1 MRVIHVIQWLDP
13 ARGGPPIVATSL
25 AAAQAQFGQWIG
37 IVSYDVNVNARDA
50 SRPDPVP
57 PGSVPHSELIHLSQ
71 LPPPGAIERITAS
84 RAGRH
89 LNGLINRGDVLHL
102 HGVWDPLVRGAAD
115 VARRRGIPYVITPHG
130 MLDPWSLQQRK
141 WKKKLAL
148 LMTYRRMLNGAA
160 FLHALNADE
169 ARLIEPLKLTCPV
182 KIVPNG
188 VFMEEIEPLPP
199 SGSFYSEYPQLE
211 GRPYVLFMSRLHY
224 KKGLDIL
231 ADAFASIASRFGD
244 LQLVI
249 AGPDDGAEADFER
262 RVAGHGLRHRVHL
275 TGPIYGHRKLAAF
288 GDCTIFCLPSRQ
300 EGFSMAITEA
310 LGCGAPVVITETC
323 HFPEV
328 AEADAGEVVATD
340 STAVAGALGRLLDD
354 SALRTRMGRA
364 GRELVKSRFTWPN
377 IASRTMAAYEQ
388 ELRRCRVITAHP
400 EPTVRPLRCVHYLA
414 DIRLDRG
421 GLSQS
426 VLDMCGLLA
435 SRGHHITLATCDPA
449 DIPNRWD
456 SGAENVPRLFVVEPT
471 RGPQGMLGSRSVSRI
486 ADLVQTAD
494 LIHLHTPWELGNLQ
508 IARACRRRH
517 SPYLVTIHGML
528 DDWSMAQRSLKK
540 RMFLSLMGRK
550 FLEGAAAVHFTA
562 DSEFDQASKW
572 FRDLNWAVAPCMFD
586 LDIFKTLPGP
596 APAREAFD
604 AISSTEPNI
613 LFLSRVHPKK
623 GLELL
628 LEATAV
634 LHRKGVPCRVLV
646 AGPPEARYQSVLNRL
661 VDRLDLAGH
670 VYFLGM
676 VRDVEKLSLY
686 QAADVFVLPTSQE
699 NFGLVLLESLACGTP
714 VITTRGVDIW
724 EQLQSGGAVIV
735 DRTARAIAEALERL
749 LAERNLIE
757 DLGRRGREWVFDYQR
772 PDRVARQYEQM
783 YQQAIAAASSN

>member
-25 AAAQAQFGQWIG
+25 AAAQAHLGEWIG
-37 IVSYDVNVNARDA
+37 IVSYNVNGR
-50 SRPDPVP
+50 SEPDPIP
-57 PGSVPHSELIHLSQ
+57 SGYVPHSELIHLSQ
-71 LPPPGAIERITAS
+71 LPRPGSIERLTAG

-89 LNGLINRGDVLHL
+89 LNGLITKGDVLHL

-115 VARRRGIPYVITPHG
+115 VAKRRGIPYVITPHG

-148 LMTYRRMLNGAA
+148 LVTYRRMLNGAA
-160 FLHALNADE
+160 FLQALNADE
-169 ARLIEPLKLTCPV
+169 ARLIKPLKLTCPV

-188 VFMEEIEPLPP
+188 VFMDELEPLPP
-199 SGSFYSEYPQLE
+199 AGSFYREFPQLE
-211 GRPYVLFMSRLHY
+211 SRPYILFMSRLHY
-224 KKGLDIL
+224 KKGLDLL
-231 ADAFASIASRFGD
+231 ADAFASIATRFGE
-244 LQLVI
+244 LQLVV
-249 AGPDDGAEADFER
+249 AGPDDGAEGDFER
-262 RVAGHGLRHRVHL
+262 RVAAHGLSHRVHL
-275 TGPIYGHRKLAAF
+275 TGPIYGPRKLAALR
-288 GDCTIFCLPSRQ
+288 DCTLFCLPSRQ

-328 AEADAGEVVATD
+328 AEAGAGEVVKTD
-340 STAVAGALGRLLDD
+340 SAAVAGSMGRLLEDEPM
-354 SALRTRMGRA
+354 RRRMGDA
-364 GRELVKSRFTWPN
+364 GRELVKSRFTWPK
-377 IASRTMAAYEQ
+377 IAGRTMEAYQQ
-388 ELRRCRVITAHP
+388 EVKRRVITVRT
-400 EPTVRPLRCVHYLA
+400 EPAARPLRCVHYLA
-414 DIRLDRG
+414 GVRLDRG

-449 DIPNRWD
+449 DVPNRWESD
-456 SGAENVPRLFVVEPT
+456 DTNVPKVHIIEPT
-471 RGPQGMLGSRSVSRI
+471 RGPQGMLGSRSVARI
-486 ADLVQTAD
+486 VDLVQSAD

-508 IARACRRRH
+508 IARACRRRGR
-517 SPYLVTIHGML
+517 PYLVTIHGML
-528 DDWSMAQRSLKK
+528 DDWSMSQRAFKK

-550 FLEGAAAVHFTA
+550 FLEGAATVHFTA
-562 DSEFDQASKW
+562 NSEFDQASKW

-586 LDIFKTLPGP
+586 LDIFKSLPGP
-596 APAREAFD
+596 EPAQSAFD
-604 AISSTEPNI
+604 AISTSEPNI
-613 LFLSRVHPKK
+613 LFLSRIHPKK

-628 LEATAV
+628 LEAAAV
-634 LHRKGVPCRVLV
+634 LHQRGTSCRVLV
-646 AGPPEARYQSVLNRL
+646 AGPPEPRYQSALNRL
-661 VDRLDLAGH
+661 VNRLGLAGH
-670 VYFLGM
+670 VFFLGM

-724 EQLQSGGAVIV
+724 DELENGGAVIV
-735 DRTARAIAEALERL
+735 DRTAEAIAKALQKL
-749 LAERNLIE
+749 LTKPKLIE
-757 DLGRRGREWVFDYQR
+757 DLGRRGRDWVFDYQR

-783 YQQAIAAASSN
+783 YLKAIASAESN

>member
-1 MRVIHVIQWLDP
+1 M
-13 ARGGPPIVATSL
+13 ATSL
-25 AAAQAQFGQWIG
+25 AAAQAQLGEWVG
-37 IVSYDVNVNARDA
+37 IVSYDVNGEGDHDA
-50 SRPDPVP
+50 NRVP
-57 PGSVPHSELIHLSQ
+57 PASVPNSELIHVSQ
-71 LPPPGAIERITAS
+71 LPPPGSVERLTAS

-89 LNGLINRGDVLHL
+89 LDRLINQGDVLHL

-115 VARRRGIPYVITPHG
+115 VARRRRIPYVVTPHG
-130 MLDPWSLQQRK
+130 MLDPWSLEQRK

-148 LMTYRRMLNGAA
+148 LVTYKRMLNGAA

-182 KIVPNG
+182 RIVPNG
-188 VFMEEIEPLPP
+188 VFMEELEPLPP
-199 SGSFYSEYPQLE
+199 TGSFCAEFPQLE
-211 GRPYVLFMSRLHY
+211 GRPYILFMSRLHY
-224 KKGLDIL
+224 KKGLDLL
-231 ADAFASIASRFGD
+231 ADAFANVATRFGD
-244 LQLVI
+244 LQLVV

-262 RVAGHGLRHRVHL
+262 RVEAHGLSHRVHL
-275 TGPIYGHRKLAAF
+275 TGPIYGRTKLAAL
-288 GDCTIFCLPSRQ
+288 GDCTMFCLPSRQ

-328 AEADAGEVVATD
+328 AEAGAGEVVDTD
-340 STAVAGALGRLLDD
+340 SAAVAGAFGRLLEDPK
-354 SALRTRMGRA
+354 LRTRMGQA
-364 GRELVKSRFTWPN
+364 GRALVKSRFTWPK
-377 IASRTMAAYEQ
+377 IASRTMDAYHQ
-388 ELRRCRVITAHP
+388 ELRRRRAITVRT
-400 EPTVRPLRCVHYLA
+400 EPTARPLRCVHYLA
-414 DIRLDRG
+414 GIRLDRG

-449 DIPNRWD
+449 DVPNRWG
-456 SGAENVPRLFVVEPT
+456 SGAANVPHLHVVKPT
-471 RGPQGMLGSRSVSRI
+471 RGPQGMLGSQSVSRI
-486 ADLVQTAD
+486 VDLVQTAD

-508 IARACRRRH
+508 IARVCRRRH

-528 DDWSMAQRSLKK
+528 DDWSMSQRSLKK

-562 DSEFDQASKW
+562 NSEFDQASKW
-572 FRDLNWAVAPCMFD
+572 FRDLKWAVAPCMFD
-586 LDIFKTLPGP
+586 LDLFKNLPGP
-596 APAREAFD
+596 APARAAFD
-604 AISSTEPNI
+604 AISSSEPNI

-628 LEATAV
+628 LEAAAV
-634 LHRKGVPCRVLV
+634 LHQKGIHCRVLV
-646 AGPPEARYQSVLNRL
+646 AGPPEAGYQSVLNRL
-661 VDRLDLAGH
+661 VKRLDLVGH
-670 VYFLGM
+670 VFFLGM

-724 EQLQSGGAVIV
+724 DQLESGGAVIV
-735 DRTARAIAEALERL
+735 DRTALAIAEALERL
-749 LAERNLIE
+749 LTTRKLID

-772 PDRVARQYEQM
+772 PDRVASQYEQM
-783 YQQAIAAASSN
+783 YRKAIASANRN